1 MFFKKDDSFLDESF
15 YQEID
20 GSGIIDQDA
29 LMENM
34 LVDEMNRMSDAEF
47 EAYTE
52 SSEFNNL
59 VEAGVLG
66 RRSLVKMNRKDD
78 LRRRIHLASIQMARE
93 QGDADWE
100 ALRKN
105 RINERRLLKKIYTKY
120 QNRVRRNAMQS
131 QKRLIK
137 LTPDAFNFNKINR

>member
-15 YQEID
+15 DQEID

-59 VEAGVLG
+59 VEAGILG

-100 ALRKN
+100 ALRKS

>member
-15 YQEID
+15 DQEVD

>member
-15 YQEID
+15 DQEID

-59 VEAGVLG
+59 VEAGILG

>member
-15 YQEID
+15 DQEID

-78 LRRRIHLASIQMARE
+78 LRRRIHLSSIQMARE

-100 ALRKN
+100 ALRKY

-120 QNRVRRNAMQS
+120 QNRVRSNAMQS

>member
-15 YQEID
+15 DQEID

-34 LVDEMNRMSDAEF
+34 LVDEINRMSDAEF

>member
-1 MFFKKDDSFLDESF
+1 MFFKKDDSFLNESF
-15 YQEID
+15 DQEID

>member
-1 MFFKKDDSFLDESF
+1 MFFKKDDSFLYESF
-15 YQEID
+15 DQEID

>member
-1 MFFKKDDSFLDESF
+1 MFFKKDNSFLDESF
-15 YQEID
+15 DQEID

>member
-15 YQEID
+15 DQEID

-137 LTPDAFNFNKINR
+137 LTPDAFHFNKINR

>member
-15 YQEID
+15 DQEID

-105 RINERRLLKKIYTKY
+105 RINERRLRKKIYTMY

>member
-15 YQEID
+15 DQEID
-20 GSGIIDQDA
+20 CSGIIDQDA

>member
-15 YQEID
+15 DQEID

-34 LVDEMNRMSDAEF
+34 LVDEMNRMSDAEL

>member
-15 YQEID
+15 DQEID

-137 LTPDAFNFNKINR
+137 LTPDVFNFNKINR

>member
-15 YQEID
+15 DQEID

-105 RINERRLLKKIYTKY
+105 RINERRLLQKIYTKY

>member
-1 MFFKKDDSFLDESF
+1 
-15 YQEID
+15 
-20 GSGIIDQDA
+20 
-29 LMENM
+29 
-34 LVDEMNRMSDAEF
+34 
-47 EAYTE
+47 
-52 SSEFNNL
+52 
-59 VEAGVLG
+59 
-66 RRSLVKMNRKDD
+66 
-78 LRRRIHLASIQMARE
+78 MARE